1 MLAQGNA
8 PNVLHREELNAAV
21 LADPVDHGDV
31 GVAESCRGLGLALET
46 EAAFL
51 VVGQLGWQDL
61 ERDVAV
67 QFGVEGFPDDAHAAF
82 ADLLDQSVVE
92 QVFSSVDGHFAVL
105 PG

>member
-1 MLAQGNA
+1 MLAW
-8 PNVLHREELNAAV
+8 PRAAEAWASRWKRS
-21 LADPVDHGDV
+21 ADPVDHGDV

-82 ADLLDQSVVE
+82 ADLLDQSVME
-92 QVFSSVDGHFAVL
+92 
-105 PG
+105 